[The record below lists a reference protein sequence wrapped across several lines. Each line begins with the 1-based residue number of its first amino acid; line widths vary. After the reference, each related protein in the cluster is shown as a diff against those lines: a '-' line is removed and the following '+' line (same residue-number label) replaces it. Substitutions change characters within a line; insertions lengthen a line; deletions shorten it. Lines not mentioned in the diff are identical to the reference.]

1 MLLKSYDLPYK
12 DFKFEILY
20 IESNNDKET
29 FNYFSIGRRFKKE
42 NFTGMSAEVP
52 LPRFTFCFVIILFLG
67 GGWGE
72 GANKL

>member
-1 MLLKSYDLPYK
+1 MIRRHLI
-12 DFKFEILY
+12 ILA
-20 IESNNDKET
+20 S
-29 FNYFSIGRRFKKE
+29 GGVLRR
-42 NFTGMSAEVP
+42 NFTGMFSEVP